1 MTAATA
7 ADTRAELCVRAQTEL
22 FGRGR
27 VELADELV
35 TPGCVD
41 HTAPADIPAGPEG
54 IKAVVGWLHRTFD
67 DLRYRVDDV
76 FGAGDRVALRCTVTG
91 VHSGELGGRPPTG
104 RRFETMQIHIY
115 RLEGGRI
122 AEHWGARNDLLM
134 LMQLGLLGGEEDDH
148 AE

>member
-1 MTAATA
+1 MTVATA

-54 IKAVVGWLHRTFD
+54 IKAVVG
-67 DLRYRVDDV
+67 
-76 FGAGDRVALRCTVTG
+76 
-91 VHSGELGGRPPTG
+91 
-104 RRFETMQIHIY
+104 
-115 RLEGGRI
+115 
-122 AEHWGARNDLLM
+122 
-134 LMQLGLLGGEEDDH
+134 
-148 AE
+148 